1 VYLDINMSTETTTTV
16 NMEEFVGKRFLAK
29 CKWFN
34 NKLGYGFVTLVCD
47 DDNNKIT
54 ECDVFCHHSNVN
66 PQVSTFKTLTQGE
79 YVSLEIS
86 RCEDNSQSGQEF
98 QAMNVTGVGGGHLF
112 VDTRAVNQQS
122 RQDNGG
128 RGGRGRGGRG
138 GRGRGGF

>member
-1 VYLDINMSTETTTTV
+1 MSTETTTTV
-16 NMEEFVGKRFLAK
+16 NMEELVGKRFLAK

-86 RCEDNSQSGQEF
+86 RCEDSSQSGQEF
-98 QAMNVTGVGGGHLF
+98 QAVNVTGVGGTG
-112 VDTRAVNQQS
+112 AVGNETPIADDPTWGS
-122 RQDNGG
+122 GG
-128 RGGRGRGGRG
+128 WNEGAWGQ
-138 GRGRGGF
+138 